1 MFTCHHRCPLAHLTS
16 LQRDIQ
22 RDISIG
28 LEAGGGVFA
37 FRESAPD
44 HEVADSEPG
53 APGEQRQHGLDSDQA
68 VLCEGVRRPDLSA
81 HSPELTIQGH
91 ICCLWVTMKSST
103 HGTIV

>member
-1 MFTCHHRCPLAHLTS
+1 MFTCHHRCPIAHLTS

-37 FRESAPD
+37 CRESAPD

-53 APGEQRQHGLDSDQA
+53 APGEKRQHGLDCDQA
-68 VLCEGVRRPDLSA
+68 MLRETVRGPDLSTQPA
-81 HSPELTIQGH
+81 QLTVDRHVCASDCHYGRY
-91 ICCLWVTMKSST
+91 
-103 HGTIV
+103 